1 MQTGTAWNDIL
12 RKYSIKAELTEPHH
26 PQQNPAERRIK
37 VIKTYASKIMD
48 RTGAPPE
55 MWFLC
60 LLYSVYLL
68 NHTAVESLGW
78 RTPIEACFGDT
89 PDISPL
95 LQFTF
100 YEPVYFL
107 DQDARFPETGE
118 RLGRFVGI
126 AENHGDALTYWI
138 LTSDDQLLAQ
148 VGGPHR
154 NRH

>member
-1 MQTGTAWNDIL
+1 
-12 RKYSIKAELTEPHH
+12 
-26 PQQNPAERRIK
+26 
-37 VIKTYASKIMD
+37 MD

-68 NHTAVESLGW
+68 NHTAVESLSW
-78 RTPIEACFGDT
+78 QTPIEACFGDT

-100 YEPVYFL
+100 YELVYFL
-107 DQDARFPETGE
+107 DQDARFLETGE

-138 LTSDDQLLAQ
+138 LTSDDQLLACL
-148 VGGPHR
+148 VVCTATGHEPN
-154 NRH
+154 NRVSTSTESKGSIAPKEPNTGRKGSPTLSLSPRHWT